1 MTDSRAP
8 LPPDLF
14 VSVVG
19 EDLAAGRIPLDPV
32 SPCELHAAIQAFP
45 GEGSRWQA
53 APDIAEALQGKL
65 PAPMDED
72 DQAKLV
78 STLLDRADVFGPI
91 VRMLAASSGDSD
103 AV

>member
-1 MTDSRAP
+1 MTTRAP
-8 LPPDLF
+8 MDPTVYVGL
-14 VSVVG
+14 VG

-45 GEGSRWQA
+45 GEASRWQA
-53 APDIAEALQGKL
+53 APDIAEGLQGEL

-78 STLLDRADVFGPI
+78 ATLLGRADVFGP
-91 VRMLAASSGDSD
+91 VVAALAASPGGAD